1 MIDFK
6 LSIAY
11 NISKSFGNFRVKDMD
26 PLNIGQL
33 GGGKFPL
40 SLMRKTKVPLHG
52 AMLSG
57 DRLHN
62 R

>member
-26 PLNIGQL
+26 PLN
-33 GGGKFPL
+33 
-40 SLMRKTKVPLHG
+40 M
-52 AMLSG
+52 
-57 DRLHN
+57 DN
-62 R
+62 